1 MSDHTRGFDGRAT
14 PRRAAVVVALIAA
27 LCLLTATNLG
37 GQSPHAGK
45 ATYDKWCAGCH
56 GATGAGDGPAA
67 GFMLPRPRDF
77 TKGVYQIRTSA
88 SGEIPADADIRRV
101 IDEGMPGTAMP
112 GWRESLSESEREN
125 LVGYLKT
132 FSTFFNAAPKLV
144 EIGRAPGGGDDAIA
158 EGQRVYTQLECWKC
172 HGQAGRGDG
181 PSSPTLTDDWQHPI
195 RAADLTESWNF
206 TGGSS
211 VEAIYT
217 RLRTGLDGTPMPS
230 FSDVIDSKIITDE
243 QLWSVAQ
250 YVRSLSPERAPEV
263 REVVRVVRSDALP
276 AAPDDSLWN
285 RAVSQYIPVVGQIIV
300 KPRWFAPTVDG
311 VWVQAMHDGSRI
323 AMRIRWHDPSR
334 SPDPRWEEW
343 RGRIV
348 TTLADPDSAG
358 AAAHGPD
365 RFTVQFPATLDDGE
379 RPYFLGG
386 TARRP
391 VHLWRWTSEPDAV
404 AEGTGAGLGKFTA
417 RAGAAELTHAARF
430 VDGEWQLQLTR
441 ALVPRD
447 TSASPALPVGR
458 AIPIAF
464 FASDG
469 SNGEDEMRTAVST
482 WYALYLDVPTSPR
495 VYVTPLVAM
504 VLTAGFGVLVGR
516 SARGRGRHPDRPTT
530 EEP

>member
-1 MSDHTRGFDGRAT
+1 MSDSMRA
-14 PRRAAVVVALIAA
+14 RSVSCGALIVVLAVIPRSA
-27 LCLLTATNLG
+27 SDA
-37 GQSPHAGK
+37 QQPHAGK
-45 ATYDKWCAGCH
+45 ATYDKWCSGCH
-56 GATGAGDGPAA
+56 GVTGAGDGTAA
-67 GFMLPRPRDF
+67 AYMLPRPRDF
-77 TKGVYQIRTSA
+77 TKGVYQIRTTA
-88 SGEIPADADIRRV
+88 SGEIPTDADIKRV
-101 IDEGMPGTAMP
+101 VDEGMPGTAMP
-112 GWRESLSESEREN
+112 GWSEVLSNTEREN
-125 LVGYLKT
+125 LVAYVKT
-132 FSTFFNAAPKLV
+132 FSTFFSAAPKLIA
-144 EIGRAPGGGDDAIA
+144 IGGAPGGGAEAIA
-158 EGQRVYTQLECWKC
+158 EGQKVYQTLECSKC

-181 PSSPTLTDDWQHPI
+181 TSSPTLTDDWEHPI

-230 FSDVIDSKIITDE
+230 FTDVIENKIITDE
-243 QLWSVAQ
+243 QLWRVAQ
-250 YVRSLSPERAPEV
+250 YVRSLSPQKAPEV
-263 REVVRVVRSDALP
+263 REVVRVVRAEGTLP
-276 AAPDDSLWN
+276 AGPDDSLWN
-285 RAVSQYIPVVGQIIV
+285 RVESHYIPVVGQIIV

-323 AMRIRWHDPSR
+323 VMRIRWHDPSR

-348 TTLADPDSAG
+348 ATLADPDSAG

-365 RFTVQFPATLDDGE
+365 RLTVQFPATLGDGE

-386 TARRP
+386 STRRP

-404 AEGTGAGLGKFTA
+404 AEGTGAGLGKFTP
-417 RAGAAELTHAARF
+417 RSGAAELTHAARF

-441 ALVPRD
+441 ALVPSD
-447 TSASPALPVGR
+447 TAASPALPVGR

-469 SNGEDEMRTAVST
+469 SNGEDEMRTAVSA

-495 VYVTPLVAM
+495 VYATPLVAM

-516 SARGRGRHPDRPTT
+516 SARGRGRHPERPTR
-530 EEP
+530 EEE

>member
-1 MSDHTRGFDGRAT
+1 MAESTRIRSASC
-14 PRRAAVVVALIAA
+14 AALIIALAA
-27 LCLLTATNLG
+27 IAASTGDA
-37 GQSPHAGK
+37 QQPHAGK

-56 GATGAGDGPAA
+56 GATGAGDGAA
-67 GFMLPRPRDF
+67 AAYMLPRPRDF
-77 TKGVYQIRTSA
+77 TKGVYQIRTTA
-88 SGEIPADADIRRV
+88 SGAIPTDADIRRV
-101 IDEGMPGTAMP
+101 IDDGMPGTAMP
-112 GWRESLSESEREN
+112 GWREALSETERSN
-125 LVGYLKT
+125 LVAYIKT
-132 FSTFFNAAPKLV
+132 FSTFFTAAPNVV
-144 EIGRAPGGGDDAIA
+144 EVGGAPGGGDEAI
-158 EGQRVYTQLECWKC
+158 GDGRKVYETLECSKC

-181 PSSPTLTDDWQHPI
+181 PSSPTLTDDWEHPI

-230 FSDVIDSKIITDE
+230 FTDVIESKIITDE
-243 QLWSVAQ
+243 QLWHVAQ
-250 YVRSLSPERAPEV
+250 YVRSLSPQKAPEI
-263 REVVRVVRSDALP
+263 REVVRVVRTEGPVP
-276 AAPDDSLWN
+276 AGPDDSLWN
-285 RAVSQYIPVVGQIIV
+285 RVESQYIPVVGQIIV

-358 AAAHGPD
+358 PAAHGPD
-365 RFTVQFPATLDDGE
+365 RFTVQFPATLGDGE

-404 AEGTGAGLGKFTA
+404 AEGTGAGLGQFTP
-417 RAGAAELTHAARF
+417 RPGAAELTHAARF

-447 TSASPALPVGR
+447 TVASPALPVGR

-469 SNGEDEMRTAVST
+469 SNGEDEMRTAVSA

-495 VYVTPLVAM
+495 VYATPLVAM
-504 VLTAGFGVLVGR
+504 VLTAGLGVLVGR
-516 SARGRGRHPDRPTT
+516 SARGRGRHSERPTR
-530 EEP
+530 EE